1 MEDLEMIATSIV
13 RPREVNQA
21 GRVKEIHLTPWD
33 LFLLQLCYLQ
43 RGLLFPKPDQKIDD
57 IVSRLKT
64 SLSIALD
71 HFYPFAGRLIKVKND
86 DGSVS
91 FSVNCDGSGVKFV
104 HASAMNVEISD
115 IVDYSGFVDGFFSSF
130 FPANGIKNYQG
141 VSNPLLMVQVTE
153 LKDGIFI
160 GFGYNHTVADGKSI
174 WKFINACSEICSKE
188 VSTHHLVLK
197 GWFLDGVDY
206 PIHVPDPEAKAPSYV
221 ASTRTNLQEK
231 VFHLTKE
238 NVLKLK
244 AKAKDEAGPSD
255 DRKISSLQAVLA
267 HVWRSTVRNRGVNRE
282 EEIHCRVPA
291 DMRLRLEPPL
301 EKECFG
307 NVSQTGIATTNVG
320 ELLDHGLGW
329 PALLINK
336 MVGSQKNET
345 FKAFAE
351 NWLKSDKIPIGF
363 GSNSLVVTSSPWFNI
378 YSNDFGWGKPV
389 AARAGPP
396 YLNGRLNVFQG
407 GEEGSLDL
415 QVCLRPQ
422 VLVNLSKDVEFLQ
435 YVHSCNHL
443 V

>member
-1 MEDLEMIATSIV
+1 MEDLEMISTSIV

-43 RGLLFPKPDQKIDD
+43 RGLLFPKPDSKIDD
-57 IVSRLKT
+57 ILSRLKT

-71 HFYPFAGRLIKVKND
+71 HFYPFAGRLVKVKND

-104 HASAMNVEISD
+104 HASATSIQLSD
-115 IVDYSGFVDGFFSSF
+115 IVDYSGSVDGFVSF
-130 FPANGIKNYQG
+130 LFPANGIKNCQG

-160 GFGYNHTVADGKSI
+160 GLGYNHTVADGKSV
-174 WKFINACSEICSKE
+174 WKFINAWSEICSSKDMME
-188 VSTHHLVLK
+188 IPTHHLVLK
-197 GWFLDGVDY
+197 GWFLDGIDY
-206 PIHVPDPEAKAPSYV
+206 PIHIPDEAKAPSYV
-221 ASTRTNLQEK
+221 VTTTWTSLQEK

-244 AKAKDEAGPSD
+244 AKANDEAGPG
-255 DRKISSLQAVLA
+255 KISSLQAVLA
-267 HVWRSTVRNRGVNRE
+267 HIWRSILRNSGVNRE
-282 EEIHCRVPA
+282 EETHCRVPV

-301 EKECFG
+301 EQECFG
-307 NVSQTGIATTNVG
+307 NVSQTGIAATTVG
-320 ELLDHGLGW
+320 ELLDHDLGW
-329 PALLINK
+329 AALLINN

-345 FKAFAE
+345 FKTFAE
-351 NWLKSDKIPIGF
+351 SWVKNDNQIGF
-363 GSNSLVVTSSPWFNI
+363 GSNSLVVTSSPWFNV

-396 YLNGRLNVFQG
+396 SPNRRIVVFQG
-407 GEEGSLDL
+407 AEEGSLDL
-415 QVCLRPQ
+415 QICLPPQ
-422 VLVNLSKDVEFLQ
+422 VFVTLSKDVEFLQ
-435 YVHSCNHL
+435 YVYTC
-443 V
+443 